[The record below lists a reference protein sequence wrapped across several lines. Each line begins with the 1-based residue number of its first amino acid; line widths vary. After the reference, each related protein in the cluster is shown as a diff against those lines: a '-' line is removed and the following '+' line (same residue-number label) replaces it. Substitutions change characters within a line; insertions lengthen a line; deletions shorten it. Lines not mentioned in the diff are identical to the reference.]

1 MIESKNDAGGNL
13 EKVLQILEQ
22 AKQRVAD
29 EKKKQNEKKCKTE
42 NPLSPMPKME
52 ERVVWNDG
60 IQSLQREK
68 EI

>member
-13 EKVLQILEQ
+13 EKVLQILEP

-42 NPLSPMPKME
+42 NLLSLMPKME

-60 IQSLQREK
+60 IQSLQRGK

>member
-1 MIESKNDAGGNL
+1 MIESKNDVGGNL

-42 NPLSPMPKME
+42 NLLSLMPKMG

>member
-1 MIESKNDAGGNL
+1 MIESKNDVGGNL

-22 AKQRVAD
+22 TKQRVAG

-42 NPLSPMPKME
+42 NLLSPMPKME

-60 IQSLQREK
+60 IQPLQREK